1 MNGQTD
7 SSSTEGYIELGFI
20 NIVLNLRQALGD
32 QLGLNLLLSQDDLSP
47 RLQVQDAEV
56 GL

>member
-1 MNGQTD
+1 MDKLN

-20 NIVLNLRQALGD
+20 NVVLNLRQALGD